1 MDGLAACFTA
11 DAAQNAPEPLSA
23 RPIVREL
30 RGAHSEGGKDAIHRS
45 HGAPVV
51 HLLASLTLVA
61 GLATANDSTELRREK
76 LMDALKS
83 GGYTVMLR
91 HARTDR
97 SFNEQRDPV
106 PTARKDQRNL
116 NDDGIRDAALMGV
129 VFRKHGIQFAE
140 IISSPMYRTVETAE
154 YSVGKPT
161 TTTMVLRSFPSTPEQ
176 AALVMKAPKK
186 GTNRLIVTHHFV
198 IETHVPGIKPGDIAE
213 SEAAVIRHT
222 ANGKV
227 ELVGRITLDD
237 WKVLANP
244 EAVRTAAEPKADN
257 GGGHGALAALGRLI
271 HGSPDSTAKP
281 VSIPD
286 THAGHIAQEY
296 IRAFNTG
303 SAEKMK
309 AYIESWMVANPSRA
323 IEERLRTYSQ
333 LFDEHGALTIVNVQ
347 SSQALEVVLGMRS
360 KRGDFRLTVKSS
372 EEQPMRAQSVTFA
385 LVQGTHR

>member
-1 MDGLAACFTA
+1 
-11 DAAQNAPEPLSA
+11 
-23 RPIVREL
+23 
-30 RGAHSEGGKDAIHRS
+30 
-45 HGAPVV
+45 VV

-61 GLATANDSTELRREK
+61 GLATENDSTELRREK

-129 VFRKHGIQFAE
+129 VFRKYGIQFAE

-161 TTTMVLRSFPSTPEQ
+161 STTMVLRVFPSTAEQ
-176 AALVMKAPKK
+176 AALVMKPPKK

-198 IETHVPGIKPGDIAE
+198 IETHVPGIKPGDVAE
-213 SEAAVIRHT
+213 SEAAVVRHT
-222 ANGKV
+222 ADGKV
-227 ELVGRITLDD
+227 ALVGRITLDD

-244 EAVRTAAEPKADN
+244 EGTKPSAEPKADN

-271 HGSPDSTAKP
+271 HGSPDSDAKP
-281 VSIPD
+281 VSVPD
-286 THAGHIAQEY
+286 THAGHVAQEY
-296 IRAFNTG
+296 IKAFNTG

-309 AYIESWMVANPSRA
+309 AYIESWMVANPARTM
-323 IEERLRTYSQ
+323 EERLRTYSQ
-333 LFDEHGALTIVNVQ
+333 LFEEHGALTIVSVQ

-372 EEQPMRAQSVTFA
+372 AEQPMRAQSVTFA
-385 LVQGTHR
+385 LLQGTHR